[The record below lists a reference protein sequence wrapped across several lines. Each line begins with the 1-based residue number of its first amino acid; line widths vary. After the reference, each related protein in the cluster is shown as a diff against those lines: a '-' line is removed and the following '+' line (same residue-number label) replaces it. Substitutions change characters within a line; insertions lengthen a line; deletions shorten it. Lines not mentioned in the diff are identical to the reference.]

1 MKILVIWN
9 SNILYFIFY
18 KKKKRGKFSIN
29 YAKKKKK
36 FTCELVINTSEKE
49 KEKWEIVNLPYI
61 KLLSTYIESRK
72 SPQSSFKFKSKTMQK
87 DLLIFN
93 PRTSNIK
100 LPSIIN
106 EITPINVKQEGSK
119 KFILSSFHNYPLP
132 TIIDKISLTKISLRP
147 ILPSIPLIKLFY

>member
-1 MKILVIWN
+1 
-9 SNILYFIFY
+9 
-18 KKKKRGKFSIN
+18 
-29 YAKKKKK
+29 
-36 FTCELVINTSEKE
+36 
-49 KEKWEIVNLPYI
+49 
-61 KLLSTYIESRK
+61 
-72 SPQSSFKFKSKTMQK
+72 MQK

-100 LPSIIN
+100 LPSTIN

-119 KFILSSFHNYPLP
+119 KFILSFFHNYPLP